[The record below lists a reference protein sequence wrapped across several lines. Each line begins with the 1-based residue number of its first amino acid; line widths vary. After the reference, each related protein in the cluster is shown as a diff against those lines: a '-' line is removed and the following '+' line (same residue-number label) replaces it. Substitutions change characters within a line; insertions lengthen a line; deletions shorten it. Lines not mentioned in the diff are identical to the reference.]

1 MENNSGIPHSHCK
14 KSPLYQYINVE
25 LVFYFE
31 LNEEGEH
38 PIVQVWAEEA
48 KVGLRV
54 PEQFQTHS
62 RCSING
68 C

>member
-1 MENNSGIPHSHCK
+1 MENNSGIPHGHCK
-14 KSPLYQYINVE
+14 KSPLYKYINVE

-31 LNEEGEH
+31 LNEEGEY
-38 PIVQVWAEEA
+38 PVVQVWAEEA